1 MRRNLTFSVL
11 VVVAICIAGC
21 VSKSTAKM
29 QAKEAFMAGQQ
40 QAMSRLMQSHGGP
53 SVSII
58 GPVRAPSIAWTEG
71 MTVAKAI
78 VAAGYEG
85 KGEPKQIV
93 ILRNG
98 YAIPVL
104 AKQLLS
110 GEDVPLEAGD
120 MLQINP

>member
-1 MRRNLTFSVL
+1 ML
-11 VVVAICIAGC
+11 VVATACLAGC
-21 VSKSTAKM
+21 VSKSKAKM
-29 QAKEAFMAGQQ
+29 QAKEAYMAGQQ

-53 SVSII
+53 TVSII
-58 GPVRAPSIAWTEG
+58 GPVRAPSVAWTEG

-85 KGEPKQIV
+85 KGEPRQIV

-98 YAIPVL
+98 YAIPVE

-110 GEDVPLEAGD
+110 GEDVPLQAGD

>member
-1 MRRNLTFSVL
+1 
-11 VVVAICIAGC
+11 
-21 VSKSTAKM
+21 
-29 QAKEAFMAGQQ
+29 
-40 QAMSRLMQSHGGP
+40 
-53 SVSII
+53 
-58 GPVRAPSIAWTEG
+58 

-85 KGEPKQIV
+85 KGEPRQIV

-98 YAIPVL
+98 YAIPVE

-110 GEDVPLEAGD
+110 GEDVPLQAGD